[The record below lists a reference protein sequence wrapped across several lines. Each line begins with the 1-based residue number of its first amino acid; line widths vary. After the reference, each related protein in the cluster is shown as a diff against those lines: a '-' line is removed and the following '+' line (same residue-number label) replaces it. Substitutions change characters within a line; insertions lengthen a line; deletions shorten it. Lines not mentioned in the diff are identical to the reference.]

1 MELERVSYSRVPLDM
16 ATADL
21 HSDPQ
26 AIDLENDR
34 LLSGR
39 STPVVG
45 NDEEHIAGH
54 SAIVDSDIFRGATSQ
69 GQLHLLFHMAMHV
82 SKKGDSAQYD
92 QRSE

>member
-1 MELERVSYSRVPLDM
+1 MSDLERVSYSRVPLDM
-16 ATADL
+16 ATV

-45 NDEEHIAGH
+45 NDEEHIRAH
-54 SAIVDSDIFRGATSQ
+54 SSAVDSDMFLGASRT
-69 GQLHLLFHMAMHV
+69 GQMQLLFHLAMHV
-82 SKKGDSAQYD
+82 SNKGDGMMYE
-92 QRSE
+92 QRRE